1 MWGEDGNDVR
11 LSKLSNCG
19 SLGALVSVT
28 FVTGI
33 VAKRLTQPHGV
44 VIPAWMGMRY
54 ESGRWKE
61 GSQASEPEFR
71 HYFGYLWKS
80 INEVFFFSVGT
91 AGTKVQLH

>member
-1 MWGEDGNDVR
+1 
-11 LSKLSNCG
+11 
-19 SLGALVSVT
+19 
-28 FVTGI
+28 
-33 VAKRLTQPHGV
+33 
-44 VIPAWMGMRY
+44 MGMRY

-80 INEVFFFSVGT
+80 INEVGFFSAGT

>member
-1 MWGEDGNDVR
+1 MWGEDGNGVR
-11 LSKLSNCG
+11 LSKLSEL
-19 SLGALVSVT
+19 SLFGAFVSVT
-28 FVTGI
+28 SVTGI
-33 VAKRLTQPHGV
+33 VAKRHRHLHLV

-71 HYFGYLWKS
+71 HYFGYLWKP
-80 INEVFFFSVGT
+80 INEVGFFSAGT

>member
-28 FVTGI
+28 FVAGI

-44 VIPAWMGMRY
+44 VIPA
-54 ESGRWKE
+54 
-61 GSQASEPEFR
+61 
-71 HYFGYLWKS
+71 
-80 INEVFFFSVGT
+80 
-91 AGTKVQLH
+91 